1 MSDLGNYIKEKRIQ
15 AGLSYKDLSII
26 TGISDT
32 SLQRM
37 ETGKTEMPRWENL
50 CSIAKALGFHPFEI
64 MQTAGY
70 ITEKDINPIHRLK
83 HLDQLNDDDM
93 IQLQEYINFLLFKKT
108 ENEPKKGKV

>member
-1 MSDLGNYIKEKRIQ
+1 MIH
-15 AGLSYKDLSII
+15 
-26 TGISDT
+26 
-32 SLQRM
+32 LQRM
-37 ETGKTEMPRWENL
+37 ETGKTGMPRWENL

-70 ITEKDINPIHRLK
+70 ITEEDINPIHRLK
-83 HLDQLNDDDM
+83 YLDQLNDDDM

>member
-1 MSDLGNYIKEKRIQ
+1 MPDLGNYIKEKRIQ
-15 AGLSYKDLSII
+15 AGLSYKELSIM

-37 ETGKTEMPRWENL
+37 ETGKTGMPRWENL
-50 CSIAKALGFHPFEI
+50 CSIAKALRFHPFEI

-70 ITEKDINPIHRLK
+70 ITEEDINPIHRLK
-83 HLDQLNDDDM
+83 YLDQLNDDDM

>member
-1 MSDLGNYIKEKRIQ
+1 MLNYIDKMQHLVYSDKEVNVCPIWVIILKQKRIQ
-15 AGLSYKDLSII
+15 AGLSYKELSIM

-37 ETGKTEMPRWENL
+37 ETGKTGMPRWENL

-70 ITEKDINPIHRLK
+70 IL
-83 HLDQLNDDDM
+83 
-93 IQLQEYINFLLFKKT
+93 KKT
-108 ENEPKKGKV
+108 

>member
-15 AGLSYKDLSII
+15 AGLSYKELSIM

-50 CSIAKALGFHPFEI
+50 CSIAKALRFHPFEI

-70 ITEKDINPIHRLK
+70 ITKEDINPIHRLK

-93 IQLQEYINFLLFKKT
+93 IQLQEYINFLIYKKM
-108 ENEPKKGKV
+108 ENESKKGKV

>member
-15 AGLSYKDLSII
+15 AGLSYKELSIM

-37 ETGKTEMPRWENL
+37 ETGKTGMPIWENI
-50 CSIAKALGFHPFEI
+50 CSIAKALIFNPFEI

-70 ITEKDINPIHRLK
+70 IRIIKLSINGQMIMMQVLVKHTDITFVVMNHRLCIMK
-83 HLDQLNDDDM
+83 ISASL
-93 IQLQEYINFLLFKKT
+93 I
-108 ENEPKKGKV
+108 

>member
-1 MSDLGNYIKEKRIQ
+1 MSDLGNYIKEKRIL
-15 AGLSYKDLSII
+15 AGLTYKELSGK

-37 ETGKTEMPRWENL
+37 ETGKTGMPRWENL

-70 ITEKDINPIHRLK
+70 ITEEDINPIHRLK
-83 HLDQLNDDDM
+83 HLDQLNDDDLLQ
-93 IQLQEYINFLLFKKT
+93 IQEYIDFLLYKKM
-108 ENEPKKGKV
+108 EHEPKKGKV